1 MKTYWQKVF
10 FKITVWLITEIL
22 LNILGLDNL
31 ADYSEFV
38 FEGKAMANNCYI
50 PEVTLENWV

>member
-1 MKTYWQKVF
+1 MSIQWKRLLL
-10 FKITVWLITEIL
+10 KITVWLVIEII

-38 FEGKAMANNCYI
+38 YEQ
-50 PEVTLENWV
+50 EVLAASHGASVAIVMPPL